1 MVERI
6 QCKVLFRRVIG
17 LPMDNSGWVPK
28 YFTKSRK
35 CLITHDAVLEFFH
48 TVLAIAKQNQWLS
61 GVAAG
66 MAVLVLGVFAAC
78 QALNGV

>member
-1 MVERI
+1 MVERT

-17 LPMDNSGWVPK
+17 LPMDDSIWVPK
-28 YFTKSRK
+28 YLTKSRK

-66 MAVLVLGVFAAC
+66 MGVLVLGVFAAC

>member
-1 MVERI
+1 MVERT

-17 LPMDNSGWVPK
+17 LPMDDSIWVPK
-28 YFTKSRK
+28 YLTKSRK
-35 CLITHDAVLEFFH
+35 CLITHDAVLELLP

-66 MAVLVLGVFAAC
+66 MAVLVFGVFAAC